1 MRETLGRY
9 RILEPLGE
17 GGMGRVFLAEDPALG
32 RRVAIK
38 VLPSEVASDPDR
50 RERLLYEARAASAL
64 NHPGIVT
71 IHDVGEDGGVLYVA
85 MERVDGKTLRAWRG
99 AAPRTPVEVLALVRQ
114 VAGALAVAHRA
125 GLVHRDLKPDNVMVR
140 DDGLAKVL
148 DFGLA
153 RSVVRDSEVTRTQ
166 PGAVL
171 GTAPYMSPEQ
181 VLGQAASPASDV
193 FSLAI
198 LAYEM
203 LTGTH
208 PFGASSDVETM
219 HRILHETPKPPSRL
233 HDGLSAE
240 VDFVLAKALAKE
252 PARRYADAGAF
263 DVDLETAERS
273 LAGEGAALA
282 AAAGAGR
289 AGSEGPRSLAVLPF
303 KNIGGNPDLNYLGV
317 GLADAVITRLSESPD
332 LIVRSTSTIAR
343 YENQPVDPLRVAQEL
358 QTTAVLDASF
368 QRMGERFRAT
378 ARLVGAPSGQSL
390 WAGKVDLRFED
401 IFDVQDEVARGI
413 AEALTARLTTVA
425 PDDAAAGRNAPTREA
440 YEAYMRGRGALRAA
454 SREGYL
460 TAMELYKRAIAL
472 TPGYADAWASLANA
486 YHGIADGGFDPDP
499 AWYVRAE
506 EAVARALALD
516 PGHALAH
523 FQDAALHLVRGRKI
537 EAYRGVVH
545 AIRAMPNQWLP
556 RHYLA
561 YVFRLCDRFEEAV
574 EQETRAIA
582 LDPTVPW
589 PHPVRY
595 RLLVRLGRTEEANAA
610 LDHYRTRFPNRDRRW
625 DLEFHALV
633 EQGRYDELLELAEKN
648 DVHLSSGA
656 GPRFELALAMLR
668 TGRGESADRI
678 LQAFAP
684 AAAADMDYAALAASL
699 AAEAGRNDLAFHH
712 LARATEL
719 GNDMRRSY
727 EAPQFFGK
735 LFDDPRWGP
744 FIEGVKERNARD
756 RAAMPWP
763 VEGVTP

>member
-50 RERLLYEARAASAL
+50 RARLLYEARAASAL

-99 AAPRTPVEVLALVRQ
+99 AAPRTPVEVLSLVRQ

-153 RSVVRDSEVTRTQ
+153 RSVARDAEVTRTQ

-219 HRILHETPKPPSRL
+219 HKILHETPKPPSRL

-252 PARRYADAGAF
+252 PARRYPDAGAF

-282 AAAGAGR
+282 AAAGAG
-289 AGSEGPRSLAVLPF
+289 AGGASSGPRSLAVLPF

-343 YENQPVDPLRVAQEL
+343 YENQPIDPMRVAQEL

-413 AEALTARLTTVA
+413 AEALTARLTSGATRTVA
-425 PDDAAAGRNAPTREA
+425 KGSAPSPEA
-440 YEAYMRGRGALRAA
+440 YQAYMRGGEAERVA
-454 SREGYL
+454 SREGFLSAIDHYQ
-460 TAMELYKRAIAL
+460 RAIAL
-472 TPGYADAWASLANA
+472 TPGYVDAWASLAA
-486 YHGIADGGFDPDP
+486 VYHGIADGGFDSDS

-506 EAVARALALD
+506 EAIARAISLD
-516 PGHALAH
+516 PDHPLAR
-523 FQDAALHLVRGRKI
+523 FQEASLHLVRGQKLD
-537 EAYRGVVH
+537 AYRGIVH
-545 AIRAMPNQWLP
+545 AIRAMPNQWRP

-574 EQETRAIA
+574 DHETKAIA

-595 RLLVRLGRTEEANAA
+595 RLLVRLGRLEDARAA
-610 LDHYRTRFPNRDRRW
+610 LDHYRARFPNRDRRW
-625 DLEFHALV
+625 DLEFHLLLH
-633 EQGRYDELLELAEKN
+633 EGHYDELLALAEKN

-656 GPRFELALAMLR
+656 GPRFELALAMLK

-678 LQAFAP
+678 LQLFAP
-684 AAAADMDYAALAASL
+684 AAAADMDYAAYAASL
-699 AAEAGRNDLAFHH
+699 AAEAGRSDLAFQH

-719 GNDMRRSY
+719 GNDMRRHY
-727 EAPQFFGK
+727 ETPQFYGK